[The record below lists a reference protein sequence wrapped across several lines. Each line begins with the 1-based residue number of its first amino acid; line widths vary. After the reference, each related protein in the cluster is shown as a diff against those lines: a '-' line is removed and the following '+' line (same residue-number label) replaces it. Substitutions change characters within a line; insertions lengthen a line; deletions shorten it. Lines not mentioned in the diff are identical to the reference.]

1 MRRRGERVCISG
13 RLIASAETSDL
24 LAARVSHWSQ
34 AAARLVYPQ
43 EVLIGRVHSC
53 YARIINVQTP
63 AGRLLTLQ
71 GEGRLQAPLA
81 LALATDIEALGA
93 HLPVGALVVQDI
105 PAAAGY
111 PAALRLHCTAAHV
124 WDGSLQA
131 SPHVTPPVLA
141 HLATTLATWLDRY
154 APTRGLAPLLS
165 ALERD
170 ATGLSATCAAAHT
183 VLAPLLSVRHTF
195 LATTLLTLVKSLI
208 GLGAGLT
215 PSGDDCLVGLLA
227 VLHLTGSLPALCSPP
242 VRAQFCQYVRLGTSQ
257 LSGEFV
263 RCALEG
269 HFAEPVV
276 RLIQALCPPDTGV
289 WQTHAAALAA
299 VGHSS
304 GVDAMVG
311 IALGCR
317 LLAPRFKI

>member
-1 MRRRGERVCISG
+1 MLTVQ
-13 RLIASAETSDL
+13 
-24 LAARVSHWSQ
+24 VSRWSQ
-34 AAARLVYPQ
+34 AAARLVHPQ
-43 EVLIGRVHSC
+43 QVLIGRVQSC
-53 YARIINVQTP
+53 YARIINLQTP

-81 LALATDIEALGA
+81 LALATDVEALGA
-93 HLPVGALVVQDI
+93 HLPIGALVVQDI
-105 PAAAGY
+105 SAATGY
-111 PAALRLHCTAAHV
+111 PAALRLRCTAVPV

-131 SPHVTPPVLA
+131 SLCLTSPVLA
-141 HLATTLATWLDRY
+141 HRATTLAAWLCRY

-165 ALERD
+165 VRGCD
-170 ATGLSATCAAAHT
+170 ATGHSATCAAVHT
-183 VLAPLLSVRHTF
+183 VLAPLLSVRHPF
-195 LATTLLTLVKSLI
+195 AGTTLLTLVQGLV
-208 GLGAGLT
+208 GLGEGLT

-227 VLHLTGSLPALCSPP
+227 VLHVTGYLPSLCSPP
-242 VRAQFCQYVRLGTSQ
+242 VRVQFCQCVHLGTSQ

-276 RLIQALCPPDTGV
+276 RLMRALCTPGTGV
-289 WQTHAAALAA
+289 WQTHAATLAS

-317 LLAPRFKI
+317 LLADASFKI

>member
-1 MRRRGERVCISG
+1 M
-13 RLIASAETSDL
+13 
-24 LAARVSHWSQ
+24 LAARVRRWSQ
-34 AAARLVYPQ
+34 AAARLVQPQ
-43 EVLIGRVHSC
+43 QVLVGQVHSC
-53 YARIINVQTP
+53 YARIINVQAP

-105 PAAAGY
+105 PAATGY
-111 PAALRLHCTAAHV
+111 PGALRLHCAAAPV

-131 SPHVTPPVLA
+131 SPHVNPPVLV
-141 HLATTLATWLDRY
+141 HIATILTAWLCHY
-154 APTRGLAPLLS
+154 APTCGLAPLLS
-165 ALERD
+165 ALGRD
-170 ATGLSATCAAAHT
+170 ATGLSATCAAVHT
-183 VLAPLLSVRHTF
+183 VLMPLLSVRHTF
-195 LATTLLTLVKSLI
+195 SATTLLTLVKSLI
-208 GLGAGLT
+208 GLGEGLT

-227 VLHLTGSLPALCSPP
+227 VLHVTGYLPSRCSPP
-242 VRAQFCQYVRLGTSQ
+242 VREQFCQCVRLGTSH

-276 RLIQALCPPDTGV
+276 RLMRALCTPDTGL
-289 WQTHAAALAA
+289 WRMHAAALAA

-317 LLAPRFKI
+317 LLD

>member
-1 MRRRGERVCISG
+1 MITV
-13 RLIASAETSDL
+13 
-24 LAARVSHWSQ
+24 RVSRWSQ
-34 AAARLVYPQ
+34 AAARLVHPQ
-43 EVLIGRVHSC
+43 QVLIGRVHSC

-71 GEGRLQAPLA
+71 GKGRLQAPLA

-93 HLPVGALVVQDI
+93 HLPIGTLVVQDI
-105 PAAAGY
+105 SAATGY
-111 PAALRLHCTAAHV
+111 PAALRLRCTAVPV
-124 WDGSLQA
+124 WDGSLQT
-131 SPHVTPPVLA
+131 SPRLTPPVLA
-141 HLATTLATWLDRY
+141 YTATTLAAWLCRY
-154 APTRGLAPLLS
+154 APTRGLAPLLV

-170 ATGLSATCAAAHT
+170 ATGLSATCGAIYP
-183 VLAPLLSVRHTF
+183 VLAPLWSGRHPF
-195 LATTLLTLVKSLI
+195 AGTTLLTLVTGLV
-208 GLGAGLT
+208 GLGEGLT

-227 VLHLTGSLPALCSPP
+227 VLHVTGYLPSLCSPP
-242 VRAQFCQYVRLGTSQ
+242 VRAQFCQCVHLGTSQ

-276 RLIQALCPPDTGV
+276 RLMRALCTPNTRV

-311 IALGCR
+311 IVFGCR
-317 LLAPRFKI
+317 LLA